1 MDRQKKTA
9 INTCIMGIK
18 RRDEKSVDVLYDLI
32 GHTIR
37 YIALKYVKNE
47 EEANDLEQDFWANI
61 YNIADGYTYFENG
74 FGYLCKV
81 MNNMATN
88 RVSKYGD
95 ESKRTISF
103 VDYRD
108 IQVFDEATVIDKVND
123 RIVVEKALDKLK
135 DLERIVI
142 QLSVFEDKT
151 LFQISKELKL
161 PKSTVGRIRQ
171 KACEKLKKELSKR
184 NQE

>member
-1 MDRQKKTA
+1 MERQKKTA
-9 INTCIMGIK
+9 INTCLMGIK
-18 RRDEKSVDVLYDLI
+18 RRDEKSVDALYDLI

-37 YIALKYVKNE
+37 YIALKYCKNE

-61 YNIADGYTYFENG
+61 YTIADGYRYFENG

-81 MNNMATN
+81 MNNMAIN
-88 RVSKYGD
+88 RVDKNGD
-95 ESKRTISF
+95 DAKHKMGF

-108 IQVFDEATVIDKVND
+108 IQTFDEATVIDKVND
-123 RIVVEKALDKLK
+123 RIAVEKALDKLS

-142 QLSVFEDKT
+142 QLGVFEDKT
-151 LFQISKELKL
+151 IYQISKELKL
-161 PKSTVGRIRQ
+161 PKSNVGRIKQ

-184 NQE
+184 NQ